1 MSAEDLWGMLAI
13 SGLELRMV
21 PNWRGPELH
30 VWRVERRRPES
41 GAPWDRWVPTE
52 MGPACASPLEAAE
65 AWARG
70 ERVDANATLAPWPA
84 KP

>member
-1 MSAEDLWGMLAI
+1 MTAEHLWEMLATG
-13 SGLELRMV
+13 GLELSMV

-30 VWRVERRRPES
+30 VWRVQRRRPVA
-41 GAPWDRWVPTE
+41 GAPWGQWIPTE
-52 MGPACASPLEAAE
+52 MGPAGASPLEAAE

-70 ERVDANATLAPWPA
+70 ERVGMNAPLPPWPT